1 MSSAPLV
8 SAVLWDLDGTLVD
21 TERYWMKGESALA
34 ARYPGDW
41 THEDGLALV
50 GLSLYESTKIMQQ
63 RMQIHDLT
71 VDEIIDELTRV
82 VMTELEIDVPWRPG
96 ALELVKALHLTGVR
110 QVIVTMS
117 MRRMALAVQKAVHQQ
132 TGLEV
137 FEFVV
142 AGDDVVNGKP
152 HPEAFLIAAEQLGL
166 EPHQCVAF
174 EDSINGLTSAEAA
187 GTRAVGIPNV
197 IDLPAI
203 PGRVLWPTLVG
214 VEPHH
219 LNQLFLPEPGAE
231 SQGQ

>member
-1 MSSAPLV
+1 MSSAPIA

-21 TERYWMKGESALA
+21 TEKYWMKGESALA

-41 THEDGLALV
+41 THQDGLSLV

-63 RMQIHDLT
+63 RMQITDLT

-82 VMTELEIDVPWRPG
+82 VMTELEVEVPWRPG
-96 ALELVKALHLTGVR
+96 ALELVKELHLQGVR

-117 MRRMALAVQKAVHQQ
+117 MRRMALAVQQAVHQQ

-152 HPEAFLIAAEQLGL
+152 HPEAFLIAAEKLGL

-197 IDLPAI
+197 IDLPTK

-219 LNQLFLPEPGAE
+219 LNQLFLP
-231 SQGQ
+231 